1 MAIFGKLKFNFGFFA
16 PLSVISIFLLLPSLP
31 LEASETLLT
40 DYVTVDLDPGINFWC
55 LMTPG
60 QSVRVSCPE
69 ACPLTCE
76 RVLPGEDPKVVA
88 RYNKVTRQC
97 DCFSAFGVCELD
109 QLPSESP
116 ESFYIAG

>member
-1 MAIFGKLKFNFGFFA
+1 MAFLDKLKLNLGSFA
-16 PLSVISIFLLLPSLP
+16 PLSIISIFLLLLSLF
-31 LEASETLLT
+31 LKGSETLLT
-40 DYVTVDLDPGINFWC
+40 NYVTVDLDPGINFWC

-60 QSVRVSCPE
+60 RSVRVSCPE

-97 DCFSAFGVCELD
+97 DCFSAFGVCEFNNYTAD
-109 QLPSESP
+109 PAITFFVDS
-116 ESFYIAG
+116 

>member
-1 MAIFGKLKFNFGFFA
+1 MALFGKLKFNLGSFVR
-16 PLSVISIFLLLPSLP
+16 LSCIGIFLLLPSLP

-60 QSVRVSCPE
+60 RSVRVSCPE